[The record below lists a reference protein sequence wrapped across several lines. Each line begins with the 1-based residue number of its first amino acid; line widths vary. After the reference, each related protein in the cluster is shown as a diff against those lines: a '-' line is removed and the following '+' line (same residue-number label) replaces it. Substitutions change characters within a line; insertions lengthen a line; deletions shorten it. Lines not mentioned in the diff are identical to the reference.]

1 MKTTIPPHPNSAYAL
16 SINLPIT
23 HCSWQLYVHDSVF
36 IKCPYLRVQ
45 RGLILL
51 GGLRWLKRCFMM
63 RWSEHKA
70 KGVCTHSSIASVL
83 HRAQSHSESY
93 QSVHHRESRLLRH
106 THKKIAVNL
115 GVMPKTYTK
124 WCPLLP
130 KVYAMAQNITVRLDS
145 YMSTASCFIEFEKF
159 LRCLSCSLT
168 IDISMQQ
175 LCSRFSHFRYRT
187 DLREKGFCKIS
198 LLLFIANEVWGEG
211 AM

>member
-1 MKTTIPPHPNSAYAL
+1 MFYDEMIRTQS
-16 SINLPIT
+16 
-23 HCSWQLYVHDSVF
+23 
-36 IKCPYLRVQ
+36 
-45 RGLILL
+45 
-51 GGLRWLKRCFMM
+51 KRCLYSQQHCK
-63 RWSEHKA
+63 R
-70 KGVCTHSSIASVL
+70 L
-83 HRAQSHSESY
+83 AQSTITQWEL
-93 QSVHHRESRLLRH
+93 SVQHRESRLLRH

-187 DLREKGFCKIS
+187 DLRERGFCKIS